1 MHGKPPGTQRELPFS
16 ALYANGE
23 RMRTMPKRPFWPIM
37 GLFAPFRAIM
47 TNFEKHQNLTPN
59 SVQFRSIPFNSVR
72 AFFSTGLR
80 HWISIIF
87 RRKKGRKRT
96 FDPRGIPFKK
106 HRIPFNSVQFRSIPY
121 NTKFVQFRSKTPNS
135 VQKHRIPL
143 KNTEFRAAL
152 RSFRVALR

>member
-47 TNFEKHQNLTPN
+47 TNFEKTPKFDTE
-59 SVQFRSIPFNSVR
+59 FRSIPFGR
-72 AFFSTGLR
+72 FFSTGLR

-96 FDPRGIPFKK
+96 FDPRGIPLKK

-135 VQKHRIPL
+135 VQNHRIPL
-143 KNTEFRAAL
+143 KNNEFRAAL